1 MTNEQRKTRALNALL
16 DSNTLTEAA
25 EKAEISRRTLEKG
38 DSMKDG
44 WHVVRGLEVYIE
56 NGLVIRGIKTDSNGG
71 RVTAYLYRKARGG
84 GWNKDEGMTVAA
96 LKAGLIRGSIAL
108 K

>member
-1 MTNEQRKTRALNALL
+1 
-16 DSNTLTEAA
+16 
-25 EKAEISRRTLEKG
+25 
-38 DSMKDG
+38 MKDG

>member
-1 MTNEQRKTRALNALL
+1 MARKTKKELAQEQAIAIE
-16 DSNTLTEAA
+16 TETVKE
-25 EKAEISRRTLEKG
+25 EKEN
-38 DSMKDG
+38 SMKDG